1 MKTKQ
6 LTINWDDASGAN
18 YEAVQLENART
29 TGDGAI
35 VVAGAPEM
43 ITYLL
48 QGDRF
53 LGFDRRG
60 SRTYYFVEHERRLM
74 LLGYAVPGEE
84 FTFLEVTFGD
94 EMAVDGF
101 AVTGDFVVLGT
112 DRGLR
117 FLHFDG
123 DGYELFGEAPVLPQ
137 LAVGIAEERTYSEIV
152 TGRTL
157 RENYSRWQGSLLPQD
172 LTDMT
177 KSVAT
182 AVDRLRAKAR
192 EARCCTGPMAVRAA
206 LRLTDDSLI
215 WLPDV
220 WIAGP
225 LPEAPTAVATVT
237 YDGSGTYTVDAFSLS
252 LKAWKVALTVVDLG
266 LGKWRSLV
274 KCLEIYAGDPCD
286 ALGTPTYRCES
297 AQTGAEAYSLRVAV
311 DNSEAKAGWS
321 KLAVTD
327 KLRKIATI
335 SDLETMAAGGK
346 TTLDHVVDGT
356 GGPLAAKTYAIDNDG
371 TPTAVRFT
379 PWLMPYRA
387 NELTTVSNRCFAGDV
402 EMRLPRCPQYVS
414 MCRLES
420 LAAGFAAVEVVV
432 ELAVAD
438 GTARV
443 VESYTSDVYS
453 LALQPVVSYPDS
465 RAVRMVVTVTVNGKM
480 YRLDKPLQAAADG
493 SMAYAMSKT
502 DSFELTQTA
511 EALTFAAE
519 GLYRN
524 EPCTLLLAD
533 AANPL
538 QWTPCRKAYNKGVV
552 AVVAS
557 IATGSSWLLGKHAAY
572 LFAVDGVYLLSFD
585 KSGCSGATLVSR
597 RRVRSS
603 AMVAATA
610 DGVAFVDDA
619 GSLRRLRGSSER
631 ATGITVGE
639 ARGVGYSLGF
649 DEVLVDRGD
658 AIITVGA
665 DNRYFLRKMKST
677 AVVRQGDVTLLSDG
691 NYLYTP
697 DRETSTR
704 LDVVAQTRA
713 VAMPSPY
720 CAESVVWHL
729 VGNNL
734 TAKLTV
740 FGENGMSCHGGTLSL
755 LSVNGTVGA
764 PLFHRLPGIPVR
776 TLRLRIEG
784 KLLSGTILAPSEVRM
799 ER

>member
-6 LTINWDDASGAN
+6 QTINWDASSGSN
-18 YEAVQLENART
+18 YEGIELVNARP

-53 LGFDRRG
+53 LGLDRRG

-74 LLGYAVPGEE
+74 LLGYAVEGEE
-84 FTFLEVTFGD
+84 FSFVEMTFGD
-94 EMAVDGF
+94 EMAVEGF
-101 AVTGDFVVLGT
+101 AVTGDYVVLVT
-112 DRGLR
+112 DGGLR
-117 FLHFDG
+117 FLHYNG
-123 DGYELFGEAPVLPQ
+123 DGYDLYGEAPVLPQ

-172 LTDMT
+172 LTDMN
-177 KSVAT
+177 KSVNT
-182 AVDRLRAKAR
+182 AVSRLRAKAR

-215 WLPDV
+215 WLPEA
-220 WIAGP
+220 WIAGRQ
-225 LPEAPTAVATVT
+225 PEAPTGVAAVT
-237 YDGSGTYTVDAFSLS
+237 YDGAGTYTVDAFSLS
-252 LKAWKVALTVVDLG
+252 LKAWKVAVTLIDTG

-274 KCLEIYAGDPCD
+274 KSLEIYAGEPCD
-286 ALGTPTYRCES
+286 ELGTATYRCES
-297 AQTGAEAYSLRVAV
+297 AQTGAEAYSLRISI
-311 DNSEAKAGWS
+311 DNSEAKANWK
-321 KLAVTD
+321 KLAENG
-327 KLRKIATI
+327 KLRKIASI
-335 SDLETMAAGGK
+335 SDLESMSAGGT

-356 GGPLAAKTYAIDNDG
+356 GGPLAERTYAIDNDG
-371 TPTAVRFT
+371 TPTAARYT
-379 PWLMPYRA
+379 PWLMPHRA

-402 EMRLPRCPQYVS
+402 VMRLPHCPRYAA
-414 MCRLES
+414 MCN
-420 LAAGFAAVEVVV
+420 LATLSAGFAAVEVVV
-432 ELAVAD
+432 ELAAD
-438 GTARV
+438 NGTARV

-453 LALQPVVSYPDS
+453 LALQPVVCYPDS

-480 YRLDKPLQAAADG
+480 YRLDTPLQASADG
-493 SMAYAMSKT
+493 TMAYAMAKT
-502 DSFELTQTA
+502 DTFELTQTA

-519 GLYRN
+519 GLYRS

-538 QWTPCRKAYNKGVV
+538 QWTSCRKAYNKGVV

-585 KSGCSGATLVSR
+585 KTGCSGATLVSR

-603 AMVAATA
+603 ALVAATA
-610 DGVAFVDDA
+610 DGAAFVDDA
-619 GSLRRLRGSSER
+619 GSLLRLRGSSER
-631 ATGITVGE
+631 AIGITVGE
-639 ARGVGYSLGF
+639 ARAVGYSLGF

-665 DNRYFLRKMKST
+665 DNRYFLRKMKSV
-677 AVVRQGDVTLLSDG
+677 AIVRQGDVALLSDG

-697 DRETSTR
+697 DRETPTR
-704 LDVVAQTRA
+704 HDVVAQTRA
-713 VAMPSPY
+713 VAMPRPY
-720 CAESVVWHL
+720 RAESVVWHL
-729 VGNNL
+729 AGNNVNA
-734 TAKLTV
+734 TLTV
-740 FGENGMSCHGGTLSL
+740 FGENGKSCHGGTLSQL
-755 LSVNGTVGA
+755 TVNGTVGA
-764 PLFHRLPGIPVR
+764 PLFHRLPGIPAR
-776 TLRLRIEG
+776 TLRLRLEG
-784 KLLSGTILAPSEVRM
+784 KLPGGTILAPSEVKV
-799 ER
+799 E